1 MPPFETK
8 RRRAEALSL
17 AATEEFQRLLAD
29 TVMPG
34 FEGPLLAE
42 RITALKPGLP
52 IVRMSGSDQSAGG
65 GQLGGDPAGAFL
77 PKPFTAEHLIR
88 VVRDALAA
96 ATDPGP

>member
-1 MPPFETK
+1 
-8 RRRAEALSL
+8 
-17 AATEEFQRLLAD
+17 
-29 TVMPG
+29 MPG

-96 ATDPGP
+96 RLIPAHDRGRVLPPGFRVPGPGVRGQVGAVSGSIT